1 MKNYLKRWNQLA
13 GTSNENILKENHD
26 QNIYGNNFIKEL
38 LNEDVG
44 ADIKDAKEKE
54 SEEGKEAEIGDP
66 EKSTLSDAALAKG
79 LKAQAADI
87 AASIPAANNDEFAEI
102 MNSVK
107 AIAGD
112 KMKLQKVMKFIAK
125 LK

>member
-1 MKNYLKRWNQLA
+1 MKDYLKRWNQLA
-13 GTSNENILKENHD
+13 GTSNKNSLKENHD
-26 QNIYGNNFIKEL
+26 QNIYGNNFVNEL
-38 LNEDVG
+38 LNEDLG
-44 ADIKDAKEKE
+44 AEIKDAKGKD
-54 SEEGKEAEIGDP
+54 SEEGKEAELGDP
-66 EKSTLSDAALAKG
+66 EKSSLSDAALAKG

-107 AIAGD
+107 AIADD